1 MNLITVRP
9 NNRRRYRRV
18 PTFNHWLDNAVKAS
32 EVNRTATSRP
42 ALNVVETAEDYR
54 MEFAVPGLTKEDLNI
69 HFEDEQL
76 TVAAEKV
83 PADQENEHFLRKEF
97 GAYTFKRT
105 FQLPEDVNADGIQA
119 SVQNG
124 ILTITLAKKEE
135 AKELP
140 PRKIEVA

>member
-1 MNLITVRP
+1 MNLITVRT

-42 ALNVVETAEDYR
+42 AMNVVETAEDYR

-69 HFEDEQL
+69 HFEDEKL
-76 TVAAEKV
+76 IISAEKV
-83 PADQENEHFLRKEF
+83 PAENEKAHFLRKEF